1 MWWRTFKHN
10 QMKWFGHNKRQ
21 CVTALVGVKELLD
34 RISHMDD
41 KQVRQHTC
49 DSAKEII
56 DNLLREAK

>member
-1 MWWRTFKHN
+1 
-10 QMKWFGHNKRQ
+10 
-21 CVTALVGVKELLD
+21 
-34 RISHMDD
+34 MDD